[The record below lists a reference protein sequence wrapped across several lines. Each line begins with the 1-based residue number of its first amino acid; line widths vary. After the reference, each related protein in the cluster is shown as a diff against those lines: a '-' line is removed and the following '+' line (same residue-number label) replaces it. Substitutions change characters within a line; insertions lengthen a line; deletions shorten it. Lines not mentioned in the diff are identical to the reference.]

1 MPRKKVE
8 NKIAAQASKLPQ
20 CLPQY
25 NPIMELTFKHQKT
38 RIVKLENN
46 LFQISIYSWLGKIDI
61 ITSASDKK
69 KTTNRQWI
77 INVKP
82 IIRAIKDTLFCIV

>member
-1 MPRKKVE
+1 M
-8 NKIAAQASKLPQ
+8 QASKFPQ
-20 CLPQY
+20 RLPQY
-25 NPIMELTFKHQKT
+25 NTIMELTFKPQKT

-46 LFQISIYSWLGKIDI
+46 LFQISIYFWLGKTDI
-61 ITSASDKK
+61 IAFASDKK

-82 IIRAIKDTLFCIV
+82 IIRAIK